1 MRIAVP
7 RRLTPEQL
15 GRALLGIAGVLVV
28 LAAWQVAAE
37 TGFIDAARTSMPTSV
52 LPEIP
57 GLLGS
62 ADFRSHL
69 GDTLRAWGLAM
80 AIMIVIAV
88 PIGLAIGSLR
98 SLRDP
103 ALGLVHVFRSIPS
116 TSLIPVAI
124 LYFGL
129 GLRMKVML
137 VAYAITWPLLLNAMY
152 GAQSVDPDMRS
163 VASSLRLRPWRV
175 FANLTLPSAARYIG
189 TGVRLAGGIGFVV
202 VLGAEL
208 LGASRGLGFLIV
220 RFQRNE
226 MPELAFGS
234 ILITGSI
241 GVLMFALLSAIER
254 KLSPWAPEHRQ
265 DH

>member
-1 MRIAVP
+1 MGADVT
-7 RRLTPEQL
+7 RRRPTPERILRAFL
-15 GRALLGIAGVLVV
+15 GVGGVLIVLLG
-28 LAAWQVAAE
+28 WEVAAQ
-37 TGFIDAARTSMPTSV
+37 TGFIDATRTSMPSDV

-57 GLLGS
+57 RLLGS

-69 GDTLRAWGLAM
+69 TDTLRAWAVAM
-80 AIMIVIAV
+80 GIMIFIAV
-88 PIGLAIGSLR
+88 PIGLLLGSVH

-103 ALGLVHVFRSIPS
+103 TIGLIHVFRSIPS

-124 LYFGL
+124 LYLGL

-137 VAYAITWPLLLNAMY
+137 IAYAITWPLLLNAMY
-152 GAQSVDPDMRS
+152 GAQSIDPDMRS
-163 VASSLRLRPWRV
+163 VASALRLRRLKV
-175 FANLTLPSAARYIG
+175 FTSLTLPSAARYIG

-226 MPELAFGS
+226 MPDLAFGG
-234 ILITGSI
+234 ILIVGTI
-241 GVLMFALLSAIER
+241 GVLMYVLLSTLER
-254 KLSPWAPEHRQ
+254 KLSPWAPEHRKV
-265 DH
+265 